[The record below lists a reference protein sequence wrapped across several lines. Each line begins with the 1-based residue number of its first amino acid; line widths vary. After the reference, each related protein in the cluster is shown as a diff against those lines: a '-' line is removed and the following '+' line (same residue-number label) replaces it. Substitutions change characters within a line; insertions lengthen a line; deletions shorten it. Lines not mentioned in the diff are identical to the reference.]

1 MERLNALGPIVVS
14 LVILG
19 LYATAIVMGLPASEL
34 LNTCV
39 TLVVGY
45 WVGSSSGSAAK
56 TAAALAGKVI
66 P

>member
-19 LYATAIVMGLPASEL
+19 LFGANLLLGMPSSEL

-56 TAAALAGKVI
+56 TAAAIAGKLV